1 MSKQTGIRA
10 PTPYSGIVK
19 CAAMRV
25 RGIGIGVGSGMVI
38 GIVKQ
43 GKVTCWHSRRHGKG
57 LVLLL
62 VGVKELGLFLVIVI
76 VK

>member
-1 MSKQTGIRA
+1 MISQHLISTSKQTGIRA

-25 RGIGIGVGSGMVI
+25 RGIGVGVGSGMVI

-43 GKVTCWHSRRHGKG
+43 GKGSVD
-57 LVLLL
+57 
-62 VGVKELGLFLVIVI
+62 IVI
-76 VK
+76 VVMVKA